1 VLQSCDTSTRRQL
14 SLLFDDDAPPSV
26 AAHAFNIAL
35 ALLIIVNVIAII
47 LETVEPIRDRFAAG
61 FYWAE
66 HVATAIFGLEYVLR
80 VWTCVDY
87 RGGRFRDPITGRLR
101 YMHSFFAMVDLVA
114 VLPALIGVLGAGDL
128 RILRLVRLLRML
140 KLTRHSTVFKLL
152 WSVFREEA
160 HAFAGLVFIL
170 FLTLTISGAL
180 MYMLEAD
187 EQPAVF
193 NSIPAAMWWAVE
205 TLTTVGYG
213 DMVPITTAGRVL
225 GGIISIVGICTL
237 ALFSG
242 LVTVGYLERLRAF
255 RAYAAANAAP
265 AADGSN
271 TSASEALPPICPHC
285 GHSLHG
291 AGPQP
296 TN

>member
-1 VLQSCDTSTRRQL
+1 VLQSCDTSTRRRL

-61 FYWAE
+61 FYWVE
-66 HVATAIFGLEYVLR
+66 HVATTIFGLEYVLR

-101 YMHSFFAMVDLVA
+101 YMRSFFAVVDLVA
-114 VLPALIGVLGAGDL
+114 VLPALIRILGAGDL
-128 RILRLVRLLRML
+128 RILQLVRLLRML
-140 KLTRHSTVFKLL
+140 KLTRHSAVFKLL
-152 WSVFREEA
+152 WPVFSEEA

-193 NSIPAAMWWAVE
+193 NSIPAAMW
-205 TLTTVGYG
+205 
-213 DMVPITTAGRVL
+213 
-225 GGIISIVGICTL
+225 
-237 ALFSG
+237 
-242 LVTVGYLERLRAF
+242 
-255 RAYAAANAAP
+255 
-265 AADGSN
+265 
-271 TSASEALPPICPHC
+271 
-285 GHSLHG
+285 
-291 AGPQP
+291 
-296 TN
+296 